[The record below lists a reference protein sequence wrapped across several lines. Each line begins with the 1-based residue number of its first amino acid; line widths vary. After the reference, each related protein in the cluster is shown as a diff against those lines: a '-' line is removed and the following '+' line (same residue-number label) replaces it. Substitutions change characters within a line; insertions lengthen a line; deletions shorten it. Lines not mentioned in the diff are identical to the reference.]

1 MLLGELFLNEQI
13 RYYKGKH
20 EVKVLTQSKGYW
32 TVAALEDFEDS
43 IGSDSKV
50 KVKAG
55 ETRIV
60 PSSILLKAKKVPA
73 PICRMIS
80 PICWVIPPYAPALDH
95 KPILT
100 PFL

>member
-1 MLLGELFLNEQI
+1 
-13 RYYKGKH
+13 
-20 EVKVLTQSKGYW
+20 
-32 TVAALEDFEDS
+32 VAALEDFEDS

-73 PICRMIS
+73 PIKEHSYELRMEKK
-80 PICWVIPPYAPALDH
+80 VKQMVDEEEKH
-95 KPILT
+95 EKG
-100 PFL
+100 